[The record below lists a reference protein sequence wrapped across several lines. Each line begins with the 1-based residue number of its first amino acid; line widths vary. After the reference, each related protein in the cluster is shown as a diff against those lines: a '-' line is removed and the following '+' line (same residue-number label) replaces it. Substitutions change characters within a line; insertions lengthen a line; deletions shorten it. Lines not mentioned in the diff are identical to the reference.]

1 MRIAF
6 IVNEFPALSQT
17 FVLNQITGLIDRGH
31 KVDIYANK
39 PANQSRIHFD
49 VEKYNL
55 SERTCYWHMPDNFF
69 IRVLKHIAPLLV
81 NYHKSH
87 CFLQRL
93 SRYFLGHQQYDIVH
107 CHMGPNAITGM
118 HLQDTGILKS
128 RLITT
133 FYGYDVSSYIKKS
146 GRHVYDQLFKKGDL
160 CIPISEHMK
169 CQLISLGCNEKKII
183 LHRIGVDTKRFSF
196 RPCRLPKDGI
206 VRVISI
212 ARLIEKKGIEYGIR
226 AVASIIKRNKKI
238 EYNIIGDGP
247 LKDQLQRLVHELGIT
262 SSVKFFGWK
271 EQQEIVGMLNIGD
284 ILLAPSVTGKD
295 GDQEGIPVAIM
306 EAMAIG
312 LPVLATKHSGIPEL
326 IEDGISGFLVPERDV
341 DALAE
346 KLNYLADYPEIWQ
359 GMGRAGRAFVEK
371 HHDIDKLNDMLIG
384 IYNQLIKG

>member
-6 IVNEFPALSQT
+6 IVNEFPVLSQT
-17 FVLNQITGLIDRGH
+17 FILNQITGLIDRGH

-39 PANQSRIHFD
+39 PINQSKIHFD

-55 SERTCYWHMPDNFF
+55 SECTYYWHMPNSFF
-69 IRVLKHIAPLLV
+69 VRVLKYIAPLLG
-81 NYHKSH
+81 NYYKSN

-93 SRYFLGHQQYDIVH
+93 SKSFLGHQQYDIVH

-118 HLQDTGILKS
+118 YLQDIGIIKGK
-128 RLITT
+128 LITT
-133 FYGYDVSSYIKKS
+133 FYGYDMSSYIKKF
-146 GRHVYDQLFKKGDL
+146 GRHVYVRFFKKGDL

-169 CQLISLGCNEKKII
+169 CQLIGLGCDEKKII

-196 RPCRLPKDGI
+196 RPCRLREDGM

-226 AVASIIKRNKKI
+226 AVASIIKQNKKI
-238 EYNIIGDGP
+238 EYNIIGDG
-247 LKDQLQRLVHELGIT
+247 LLRDQLQRLVYELGIAP
-262 SSVKFFGWK
+262 SVKFFGWK
-271 EQQEIVGMLNIGD
+271 EQQEIIEMLNIGD

-312 LPVLATKHSGIPEL
+312 LPVLAAKHSGIPEL
-326 IEDGISGFLVPERDV
+326 IEDGISGFLIPERDV

-346 KLNYLADYPEIWQ
+346 KLNYLADHPEIWQ
-359 GMGRAGRAFVEK
+359 GMGRAGRVFVEK
-371 HHDIDKLNDMLIG
+371 HHDINKLNDMLVG
-384 IYNQLIKG
+384 IYNQLIKE